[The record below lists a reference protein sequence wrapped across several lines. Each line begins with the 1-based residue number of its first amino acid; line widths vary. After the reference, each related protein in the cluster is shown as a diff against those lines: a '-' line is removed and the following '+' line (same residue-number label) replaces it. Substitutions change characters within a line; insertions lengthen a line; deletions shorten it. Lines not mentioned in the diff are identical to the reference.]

1 MPQNSALYA
10 VARIRALEAGLFN
23 KDRLLRLMEGG
34 AKNAMKQLSESG
46 YGSMPDAGE
55 GDLERMIANE
65 LAKAYAVV
73 RELSTDPVLTDV
85 FLIRADVINLKLLIK
100 LRILGADETPAMALG
115 GLYLPEQLARMVQDG
130 DYSLLPAPFRN
141 ALEGVEAEIL
151 EGSVKP
157 QRISVE
163 LDKAYIWYALQ
174 SGREFAIRYFST
186 KADFDNLLTLLRS
199 RAMGLDAK
207 QMENALL
214 PAGSISHERL
224 IPAYDMPIEDLADHL
239 SFGEAAAA
247 IRKGLEEASASGT
260 LTPLERE
267 RDNYL
272 LAMASRGKGEIDT
285 IAPVIGYLL
294 AREQE
299 ARCIR
304 LIITAARNSL
314 NASVIEERLREVYG

>member
-23 KDRLLRLMEGG
+23 KDRLLRLLEGG
-34 AKNAMKQLSESG
+34 AKNAMKQLAESG

-65 LAKAYAVV
+65 LAQAYAVV

-85 FLIRADVINLKLLIK
+85 FLMRADVINLKLLIK

-115 GLYLPEQLARMVQDG
+115 GLYLPGQLARMVQDG
-130 DYSLLPAPFRN
+130 DYSLLPAPFTS
-141 ALEGVEAEIL
+141 ALEGVEADIL
-151 EGSVKP
+151 EGSVEP

-163 LDKAYIWYALQ
+163 LDKAYIRYALQ
-174 SGREFAIRYFST
+174 SGRGFAIRYFSA

-207 QMENALL
+207 KMENALL
-214 PAGSISHERL
+214 PAGYISHERL
-224 IPAYDMPIEDLADHL
+224 LSAYDMPLEDLAGHL
-239 SFGEAAAA
+239 SLGEAAAA
-247 IRKGLEEASASGT
+247 IRKGLEESSASGA
-260 LTPLERE
+260 LAPLERE

-272 LAMASRGKGEIDT
+272 IAMASSGRGEIDT

-314 NASVIEERLREVYG
+314 DASVIEERLREVYG